1 MKKYKKFFEDELW
14 LQAFELQKDVFKLS
28 IRFPDNEKYELR
40 SQINNSSNSVMANIA
55 EEHGRYHFSDK
66 IRVLYIVRGEIE
78 ETQSHCLCAVSR
90 GYVEKDEVISLING
104 YENLKKTLNGRI
116 KDFRKKKE
124 KE

>member
-14 LQAFELQKDVFKLS
+14 LQAFELQKEIIELS
-28 IRFPDNEKYELR
+28 VRFPDYEKYGLR

-55 EEHGRYHFSDK
+55 EEHGRYHYADK

-90 GYVEKDEVISLING
+90 NYVRKDEVVNIINK

-116 KDFRKKKE
+116 NDFRKKKE

>member
-1 MKKYKKFFEDELW
+1 MKKYKKFFEDDLW
-14 LQAFELQKDVFKLS
+14 LKAFELQKEVVELS
-28 IRFPDNEKYELR
+28 VRFPDYEKYGLR

-55 EEHGRYHFSDK
+55 EEHGRYHYADK

-90 GYVEKDEVISLING
+90 GYIERSEIVGLING

-116 KDFRKKKE
+116 KKFRNNKE